1 MSTTI
6 EQITYP
12 KPNFISILR
21 ALKSPQKFRTQS
33 FSSANFLGFWCISGL
48 KSKSYYEI
56 FTFWITFQ
64 SQLWV
69 DAAQSL
75 SNLVIL
81 NKWEQA
87 SILYVSN

>member
-1 MSTTI
+1 MRC
-6 EQITYP
+6 Y
-12 KPNFISILR
+12 
-21 ALKSPQKFRTQS
+21 ALPKSPQKFRTPD
-33 FSSANFLGFWCISGL
+33 FSSANFLGSLYIFCF

>member
-21 ALKSPQKFRTQS
+21 ALKSPQKFRTPS
-33 FSSANFLGFWCISGL
+33 CSSANFLGSLDILGL

-56 FTFWITFQ
+56 LTFWCHI
-64 SQLWV
+64 
-69 DAAQSL
+69 
-75 SNLVIL
+75 
-81 NKWEQA
+81 
-87 SILYVSN
+87 